1 MATTY
6 SRQHRRREAAI
17 DEALAHAVDIMTV
30 EGVGALSISEMAR
43 RMGIRPPSLYK
54 YFPSL
59 HAVYDE
65 LFARGVRAQSA
76 AVLPVL
82 AGTGP
87 GPQRLAAAA
96 VAIVRWSVEH
106 PALAQLL
113 FARPVPGF
121 EPSPESYAPSVEAM
135 AITRDEFAAAIE
147 QGYLRSDTD
156 LDEIVELYTV
166 VISGVVSQQLAN
178 EPGVSYELGRFS
190 ARTERVVEIFFAA
203 YESRRSS

>member
-1 MATTY
+1 MATVN
-6 SRQHRRREAAI
+6 SRQHHRRAATI

-82 AGTGP
+82 EGAGP
-87 GPQRLAAAA
+87 GPKRLAASA

-121 EPSPESYAPSVEAM
+121 EPSPESFAPSVEAM
-135 AITRDEFAAAIE
+135 AITRNEFAAAIE
-147 QGYLRSDTD
+147 QGLLRPDTD
-156 LDEIVELYTV
+156 VDEIVALFTV
-166 VISGVVSQQLAN
+166 VISGIVSQQLAN

-190 ARTERVVEIFFAA
+190 SRTERALEIFFAA
-203 YESRRSS
+203 YEPRRSS